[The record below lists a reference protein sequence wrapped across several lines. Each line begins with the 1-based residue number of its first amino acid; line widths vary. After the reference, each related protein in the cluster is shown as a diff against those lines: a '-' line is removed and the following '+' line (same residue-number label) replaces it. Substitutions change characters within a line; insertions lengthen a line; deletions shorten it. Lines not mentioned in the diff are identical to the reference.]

1 MRKRQGGEMTK
12 RFLLAVLLGVAGIA
26 LVPLDAPAKGIG
38 ASVQGATVR
47 GLPYRYVAIA
57 PNSPQG
63 MRSGGKAARFTVVAR
78 IDKQGGRVGRWW
90 YLPGPYSIPAAAYD
104 DRAGGLSTD
113 GGTLVLSRFSWIYPP
128 RTTGLAILDTSL
140 YLRHPGGRE
149 RRPRGAIRKVHLDG
163 SFSYDAISPDG
174 STIYLI
180 EHLKPYY
187 GGPYQVR
194 ALEAKSGKL
203 LPKPIVDPSEPW
215 ERMEGTPIS
224 RVTSPDGRWAYTL
237 YSDHQRGRY
246 DLAHEP
252 FIHALDTVAGEAV
265 CIDLP
270 QLEGQPTSFKLA
282 LRVNSDEGQLEVL
295 NRRPGPKGSRALLTV
310 DTASFE
316 VHQPPPVA
324 TTSSGFGPW
333 PPIVALSAL
342 TAALLAWAAMRRRRE
357 ARGDGLA
364 DRG

>member
-1 MRKRQGGEMTK
+1 MAKRLM
-12 RFLLAVLLGVAGIA
+12 LAVLLGVTGIA
-26 LVPLDAPAKGIG
+26 LVPSNLPAKGIG
-38 ASVQGATVR
+38 ASVQGATVP
-47 GLPYRYVAIA
+47 GLSYRYVAIA

-63 MRSGGKAARFTVVAR
+63 MNSGGKSARLTVVAR

-90 YLPGPYSIPAAAYD
+90 YVPGPYSIPAAAYD

-128 RTTGLAILDTSL
+128 RTTGLAILNTGL
-140 YLRHPGGRE
+140 YLRHPRRGK
-149 RRPRGAIRKVHLDG
+149 RRPQGAIRKVHLNG

-180 EHLKPYY
+180 EHLRPYY

-203 LPKPIVDPSEPW
+203 LPEPIVDPSEPW

-237 YSDHQRGRY
+237 YSDHKKGDY
-246 DLAHEP
+246 DRAHEP

-270 QLEGQPTSFKLA
+270 QLEGHPTSFQLA
-282 LRVNSDEGQLEVL
+282 LRVDSQNGRLEVL
-295 NRRPGPKGSRALLTV
+295 NRPPAQQGSRALLVV
-310 DTASFE
+310 DTGSFE
-316 VHQPPPVA
+316 VHQAPPVA
-324 TTSSGFGPW
+324 TASSGLGPW

-342 TAALLAWAAMRRRRE
+342 AAALLAWIAVRHRRE
-357 ARGDGLA
+357 ARGDGLTK
-364 DRG
+364 RG